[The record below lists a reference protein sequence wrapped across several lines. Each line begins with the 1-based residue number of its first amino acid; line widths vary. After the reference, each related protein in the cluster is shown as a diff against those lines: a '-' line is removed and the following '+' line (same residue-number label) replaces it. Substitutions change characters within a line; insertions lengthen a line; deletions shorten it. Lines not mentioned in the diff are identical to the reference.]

1 MLRTRSLLDI
11 TLAAEGKYLKAH
23 KIILAA
29 SSTYFEDLLSDPQ
42 DQQPMIFFR
51 DVRFTELEV
60 LVKFIYTGVVDIPG
74 SSLDSFLSLAKSLG
88 VTGFLNSS
96 ENEDLKSP
104 AKRKLLLSESV
115 LKETE
120 HNKENVEPVKNS
132 DKNNPLPLT
141 PNKISEKESHDLS
154 VNKKRRTLVEDSN
167 PQYLKIPSQSLSTNC
182 PAYPTLH
189 TTEPIYTNLDYNQHQ
204 SPAIKEKAGHGQ
216 LNSKVCRDPNE
227 PHKPSLTTKNSNFSF
242 DCHFPPPEE
251 LEAQGATLLHHL
263 AVWMIQQQ
271 RDDTGHT
278 VVKDELP
285 APAVDNDNDTEHC
298 VDEDNN
304 TKHRHSR
311 SLPTNKHTF
320 QANSLTNTKNSSH
333 KVSPDCERPDSGFE
347 SKDEPDDERN
357 LKDEGSSPEIREISR
372 QAASRQ
378 PILKKKKVMQHRF

>member
-1 MLRTRSLLDI
+1 MLTTRSLLDI

-51 DVRFTELEV
+51 DVGFTELEV

-74 SSLDSFLSLAKSLG
+74 SSLDSFISLAKSLG

-96 ENEDLKSP
+96 ENADLKSP
-104 AKRKLLLSESV
+104 AKRKLLLSGSV

-120 HNKENVEPVKNS
+120 HNKENVEPVNKS
-132 DKNNPLPLT
+132 DKNKSLPLT
-141 PNKISEKESHDLS
+141 LNKNSTNESQDLS
-154 VNKKRRTLVEDSN
+154 VNKKRRTLVADTNSQHLKHQNQPLYSN
-167 PQYLKIPSQSLSTNC
+167 FLAQPI
-182 PAYPTLH
+182 LH
-189 TTEPIYTNLDYNQHQ
+189 TKEPIYTNLEHNKPK
-204 SPAIKEKAGHGQ
+204 SATVKEKLRQ
-216 LNSKVCRDPNE
+216 SQVNSQVGKDSAE
-227 PHKPSLTTKNSNFSF
+227 PHKPSLNIKTSNYSF

-278 VVKDELP
+278 AVKDELP
-285 APAVDNDNDTEHC
+285 APAVGEDYDTKECVDHDNDN
-298 VDEDNN
+298 
-304 TKHRHSR
+304 KHRHSR
-311 SLPTNKHTF
+311 SLPTNKHPF
-320 QANSLTNTKNSSH
+320 LPRSYHSNNLSH

-347 SKDEPDDERN
+347 SKDDPEDERN
-357 LKDEGSSPEIREISR
+357 PKDEGSSPEIREISR
-372 QAASRQ
+372 QSASRQ
-378 PILKKKKVMQHRF
+378 PVLKKKKVLQHRF